1 MVSKYNLITNIREKT
16 PVVPIIIRN
25 QCKNSFKRVM
35 NDVTIAIACYIIQKY
50 CFFITFVRLVVRSEQ
65 NF

>member
-35 NDVTIAIACYIIQKY
+35 NDVTIAIACEPVHVISNNL
-50 CFFITFVRLVVRSEQ
+50 TF
-65 NF
+65 